1 MAWVLKL
8 EEVEDG
14 RVVWSTRIMTLDRPA
29 RVEGLEDV
37 GLRLAE
43 GKALLA
49 ETQKRIVTRQFV
61 SDRQARSTC
70 PGCGEV
76 RRLKDYRPRRFH
88 TVFGSVVVRRARL
101 KCTRCPRTDDGDAL
115 DGHSTPELDSLRA
128 KLAAHLPYRVV
139 GQVLREMLPVSG
151 GVTHTSVRRHT
162 GAIALR
168 LSRWLSEESRMS
180 PCNPAEALT
189 VGLDTAYIRAIPD
202 HTPDTCTHGSA

>member
-1 MAWVLKL
+1 MVWVLKL
-8 EEVEDG
+8 EEVQDG
-14 RVVWSTRIMTLDRPA
+14 RVVWSTKIMTLDRPA
-29 RVEGLEDV
+29 RVDRLDDL

-49 ETQKRIVTRQFV
+49 ETQKRIVTRQFA
-61 SDRQARSTC
+61 SERQARSTC

-76 RRLKDYRPRRFH
+76 QRLKDYRPRRFH

-101 KCTRCPRTDDGDAL
+101 KCARWPLDA
-115 DGHSTPELDSLRA
+115 GALRA

-139 GQVLREMLPVSG
+139 GHVLREMLPVSG

-168 LSRWLSEESRMS
+168 LSRRLSEESRMS
-180 PCNPAEALT
+180 PCSPAEALT
-189 VGLDTAYIRAIPD
+189 VGLDTAYIPPATPPD
-202 HTPDTCTHGSA
+202 